1 MTPLDVK
8 HAAEI
13 AIRYLTVLYDAQP
26 LKNVRLEEV
35 WLSEDEGYWYVT
47 VGYDAPDA
55 AQDPLAA
62 LRRPE
67 REYKVFKIRAADG
80 EVVEMKMRQL

>member
-26 LKNVRLEEV
+26 LKNVRLKEV
-35 WLSEDEGYWYVT
+35 WLSEDEG
-47 VGYDAPDA
+47 
-55 AQDPLAA
+55 
-62 LRRPE
+62 
-67 REYKVFKIRAADG
+67 
-80 EVVEMKMRQL
+80 